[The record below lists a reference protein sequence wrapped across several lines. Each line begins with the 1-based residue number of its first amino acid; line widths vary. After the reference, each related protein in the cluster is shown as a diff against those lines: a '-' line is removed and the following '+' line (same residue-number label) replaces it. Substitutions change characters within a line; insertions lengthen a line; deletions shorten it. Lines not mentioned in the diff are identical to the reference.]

1 MHISH
6 SIVSFTIQGFSSF
19 QTRFSEFYC
28 SLQIF
33 ICSRLQA
40 LAYKYKYI
48 MMNKIPD
55 SVIEMKLRLSGS
67 GMQKIFKQTFR
78 VEEGEKLLKA
88 SRCYLSTTAGPIAGL
103 LFVSTLK
110 IAFCSEKSLTIS
122 STNGGL
128 IRTPYKVVIPIEKI
142 KRVEESQNI
151 NKPKRKYIEIV
162 TVDHF
167 DFWFMGF
174 VNYDKAFKTLQ
185 KSINTSQQQQSQ

>member
-1 MHISH
+1 
-6 SIVSFTIQGFSSF
+6 
-19 QTRFSEFYC
+19 
-28 SLQIF
+28 
-33 ICSRLQA
+33 
-40 LAYKYKYI
+40 

-67 GMQKIFKQTFR
+67 GMQKIFKITFR

-151 NKPKRKYIEIV
+151 NKPKQKYIEIV

-185 KSINTSQQQQSQ
+185 KSINTSQQ

>member
-1 MHISH
+1 
-6 SIVSFTIQGFSSF
+6 
-19 QTRFSEFYC
+19 
-28 SLQIF
+28 
-33 ICSRLQA
+33 
-40 LAYKYKYI
+40 

-55 SVIEMKLRLSGS
+55 TVIEIKLRLGGG

-103 LFVSTLK
+103 LFVSTHK
-110 IAFCSEKSLTIS
+110 IAYCSEKPLTIS
-122 STNGGL
+122 SINGGF
-128 IRTPYKVVIPIEKI
+128 IRTPYKVVIPVEKI
-142 KRVEESQNI
+142 KRVEESQNAD
-151 NKPKRKYIEIV
+151 KPKQKYIEIV

-185 KSINTSQQQQSQ
+185 KSINISQQQQSQ

>member
-1 MHISH
+1 
-6 SIVSFTIQGFSSF
+6 
-19 QTRFSEFYC
+19 
-28 SLQIF
+28 
-33 ICSRLQA
+33 
-40 LAYKYKYI
+40 

-55 SVIEMKLRLSGS
+55 SVIEIKLRLGGG

-103 LFVSTLK
+103 LFVSTHK
-110 IAFCSEKSLTIS
+110 IAFCSEKPLTIS
-122 STNGGL
+122 SMNGGF
-128 IRTPYKVVIPIEKI
+128 IRTPYKVAIPVEKI
-142 KRVEESQNI
+142 KRVEESQNDYI
-151 NKPKRKYIEIV
+151 PKQKYIEIV

-185 KSINTSQQQQSQ
+185 KSINISQQQSQ